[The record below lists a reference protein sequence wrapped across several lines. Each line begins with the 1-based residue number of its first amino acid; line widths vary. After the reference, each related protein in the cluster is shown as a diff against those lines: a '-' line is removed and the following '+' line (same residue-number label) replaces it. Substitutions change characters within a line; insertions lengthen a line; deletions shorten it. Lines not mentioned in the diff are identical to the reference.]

1 MTITN
6 TRSRCLII
14 EGIVADKERRQ
25 RGQLRNAKCVET
37 LQTLLANLD
46 LLQFGTIYDG
56 PVNTTLP
63 IT

>member
-6 TRSRCLII
+6 TRSRRLVI

-25 RGQLRNAKCVET
+25 RGQLRNAECVET

-56 PVNTTLP
+56 PAKTTLP

>member
-6 TRSRCLII
+6 TRSRRFVI

-25 RGQLRNAKCVET
+25 RGQLRNAECVET

-56 PVNTTLP
+56 PAKTTLP